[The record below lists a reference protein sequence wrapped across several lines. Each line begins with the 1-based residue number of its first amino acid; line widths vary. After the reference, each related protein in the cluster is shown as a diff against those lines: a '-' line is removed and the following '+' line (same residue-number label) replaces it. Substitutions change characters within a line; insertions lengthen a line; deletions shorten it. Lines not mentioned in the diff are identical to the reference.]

1 MIIKRYV
8 VSSMNEAMTRIRYE
22 LGTDAVI
29 ISQRKIRK
37 PGIKGL
43 FSAKLI
49 EVTAAVENQINE
61 LDSNVVNNNEIA
73 SNLESSKTVNAK
85 TLSNEGFNSNVLSSL
100 EAIKKVVEQE
110 NAEKNS
116 SKEVQTPIKVA
127 NKDIKLAPEKS
138 IDKDDD
144 YSKNLMSE
152 MMKMKTMISELSL
165 GRELSHVGEGTKG
178 SKSEIEKILEE
189 NDVDKEIIQNIIVK
203 IKEIE
208 FQDNEVKDNEVKD
221 NKNHSIDYEKLK
233 IVLKEMI
240 HVTSPKLEGKI
251 VLVGPTGVGK
261 TTTIAKLAGLLA
273 LIQKRKVGL
282 ITVDTYR
289 IGAVEQ
295 LKTYADIMN
304 IPFQVVYNVSDM
316 DKAIE
321 SMSECEVI
329 LIDTTGRSSKN
340 RMQIS
345 ELRTFVEKVDTK
357 NINLVLSATT
367 KNKDIKYIIDG
378 YQILNYNSIIVTKLD
393 ETSTYGSILN
403 ILETAK
409 VPLSFVS
416 TGQNVPDDIKE
427 LSTDKIVRL
436 ILGEDTVC

>member
-8 VSSMNEAMTRIRYE
+8 VNTMNEAMTRIRYE

-43 FSAKLI
+43 FSPKII
-49 EVTAAVENQINE
+49 EVTAAVEHQISEQEQNV
-61 LDSNVVNNNEIA
+61 SNGNIVNNNG
-73 SNLESSKTVNAK
+73 
-85 TLSNEGFNSNVLSSL
+85 LSSNVLSGI

-110 NAEKNS
+110 NLIKDQA
-116 SKEVQTPIKVA
+116 KEVQKQIKVA
-127 NKDIKLAPEKS
+127 HKNSEYTQEKS
-138 IDKDDD
+138 EIHSNDNSVD
-144 YSKNLMSE
+144 LMSE
-152 MMKMKTMISELSL
+152 MMKMKTMISDLALKSELSL
-165 GRELSHVGEGTKG
+165 ANRTSDNDKTNHND
-178 SKSEIEKILEE
+178 KSDIEKLLEN
-189 NDVDKEIIQNIIVK
+189 NDVDSENIQNIIAR
-203 IKEIE
+203 IKNIE
-208 FQDNEVKDNEVKD
+208 VG
-221 NKNHSIDYEKLK
+221 IDEDPETEYEKLK
-233 IVLKEMI
+233 IILKEMI
-240 HVTSPKLEGKI
+240 HVTKPKLQGRI

-261 TTTIAKLAGLLA
+261 TTTIAKLAGRLA
-273 LIQKRKVGL
+273 LVEGKKVGL

-304 IPFQVVYNVSDM
+304 IPFKVVYNMNDM
-316 DKAIE
+316 ENAIE
-321 SMSECEVI
+321 SMSECEVV

-340 RMQIS
+340 KMQIS
-345 ELRTFVEKVDTK
+345 ELRTFVEKADTK

-367 KNKDIKYIIDG
+367 KNRDIKYIIEG

-409 VPLSFVS
+409 IPLSFVS

-427 LSTDKIVRL
+427 LSADALVSL
-436 ILGEDTVC
+436 ILGEDSIC

>member
-1 MIIKRYV
+1 MIIKRYIV
-8 VSSMNEAMTRIRYE
+8 NTMNEAMTRIRYE

-43 FSAKLI
+43 FSSKII
-49 EVTAAVENQINE
+49 EVTAAVENEVLNEKKQNTVNDVTRSEDRNNNRNSENQHSNE
-61 LDSNVVNNNEIA
+61 LNNIE
-73 SNLESSKTVNAK
+73 L
-85 TLSNEGFNSNVLSSL
+85 NSI
-100 EAIKKVVEQE
+100 EAIKKVVQQENSNKGYSRVEQE
-110 NAEKNS
+110 QNN
-116 SKEVQTPIKVA
+116 IIHKVPKQ
-127 NKDIKLAPEKS
+127 NEEQNDINPH
-138 IDKDDD
+138 
-144 YSKNLMSE
+144 NLMSE

-165 GRELSHVGEGTKG
+165 
-178 SKSEIEKILEE
+178 KSELAITRIPNENQKSDIEKVLFD
-189 NDVDKEIIQNIIVK
+189 NDVDSENIENIMMK
-203 IKEIE
+203 IK
-208 FQDNEVKDNEVKD
+208 NNKTEVTDV
-221 NKNHSIDYEKLK
+221 EKSK

-240 HVTSPKLEGKI
+240 NVTKPKLEGRI

-261 TTTIAKLAGLLA
+261 TTTIAKLAGRLA
-273 LIQKRKVGL
+273 LAEGKKVGL

-295 LKTYADIMN
+295 LKIYADIMN
-304 IPFQVVYNVSDM
+304 IPFKVVYNMNDM

-321 SMSECEVI
+321 SMSECEVV

-340 RMQIS
+340 RMQIA
-345 ELRTFVEKVDTK
+345 ELRTFVEKADTK
-357 NINLVLSATT
+357 NIQLVLSSTT
-367 KNKDIKYIIDG
+367 KNKDMKYIIEG

-427 LSTDKIVRL
+427 LSADSIVSL
-436 ILGEDTVC
+436 ILGEDTIC